1 MPQPQHHLVQ
11 CTYAQHARAILDIFN
26 EAILNSTALYDYQ
39 PRSLASMAT
48 WFSNK
53 EAEHFPVIGIEDDTH
68 TLLAFGSYG
77 TFRVWPAYKYSVE
90 HSVYVHQDYR
100 GQGLGTQVMQAL
112 IATARQRDVHAMVG
126 AIDSSNA
133 GSIALHQ
140 RLGFQHVGT
149 LPQVGFKFGRWLDLT
164 LYQLLLDTP
173 ANPVDG

>member
-1 MPQPQHHLVQ
+1 MPQPQHPLVQ

-77 TFRVWPAYKYSVE
+77 VSV
-90 HSVYVHQDYR
+90 
-100 GQGLGTQVMQAL
+100 
-112 IATARQRDVHAMVG
+112 RQSH
-126 AIDSSNA
+126 
-133 GSIALHQ
+133 L
-140 RLGFQHVGT
+140 
-149 LPQVGFKFGRWLDLT
+149 
-164 LYQLLLDTP
+164 
-173 ANPVDG
+173 